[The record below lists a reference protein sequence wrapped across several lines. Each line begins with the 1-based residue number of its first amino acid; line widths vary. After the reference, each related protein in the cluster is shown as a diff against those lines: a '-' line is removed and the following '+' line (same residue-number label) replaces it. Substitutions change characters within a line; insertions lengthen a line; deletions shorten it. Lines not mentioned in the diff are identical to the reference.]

1 VNILLVKLSSLGD
14 VVHTL
19 PALSD
24 ARRLRPQLRFAWVVE
39 ENLTEVAAW
48 HGAVAEVIPIAL
60 RRWRRDGFFH
70 SRAELADFARNL
82 RRRSFDLALDAQGL
96 IKSGIV
102 SALAQ
107 GERVGYDRRSARES
121 AAALFYQKRIAV
133 DRERHAIDRIRR
145 LFAAAFDWPAPVDA
159 PDFGITPPPAATETI
174 TDPRGTVVFLH
185 ATTWRDKHWPQ
196 ARWRQ
201 LAALADEHNCRV
213 VLPWGNALEQKN
225 AHAIAAGQAA
235 SASVTGTRW
244 SRPPPAA
251 GRRAC
256 GAAMHRCGRVTAAQL
271 KTASAGW
278 KWSRCG
284 ATALP
289 NCATSSPRC
298 AGRLHIA
305 CGSAWAAP
313 AWRRRCLPVKAM
325 AGWAC
330 AWWTPP
336 ARRCSPHC
344 ARRWTCRARW
354 WWRRASPARRWRPTA
369 CCGFSPRKNRP
380 RCAPSPMP
388 AARCTKPRLT
398 QTSPGFF

>member
-39 ENLTEVAAW
+39 ESLTEVAAW

-196 ARWRQ
+196 AHWRQ
-201 LAALADEHNCRV
+201 LAALADEHSCRV

-225 AHAIAAGQAA
+225 AHAIAAGQRHARALPRRLGLAA
-235 SASVTGTRW
+235 MARLLQNARAVVSVDTGLGHLAAALGAPCVGLFGPTR
-244 SRPPPAA
+244 PARA
-251 GRRAC
+251 GLC
-256 GAAMHRCGRVTAAQL
+256 GARVVNLRADSGRTHDLSAAQV
-271 KTASAGW
+271 W
-278 KWSRCG
+278 G
-284 ATALP
+284 AVA
-289 NCATSSPRC
+289 
-298 AGRLHIA
+298 RLV
-305 CGSAWAAP
+305 
-313 AWRRRCLPVKAM
+313 RE
-325 AGWAC
+325 
-330 AWWTPP
+330 
-336 ARRCSPHC
+336 
-344 ARRWTCRARW
+344 
-354 WWRRASPARRWRPTA
+354 
-369 CCGFSPRKNRP
+369 
-380 RCAPSPMP
+380 
-388 AARCTKPRLT
+388 
-398 QTSPGFF
+398 

>member
-225 AHAIAAGQAA
+225 AHAIAAGQRHARALPRRLGLAA
-235 SASVTGTRW
+235 MARFLQNARAVVSVDTGLGHLAAALGAPCVGLFGPTR
-244 SRPPPAA
+244 PARA
-251 GRRAC
+251 GLC
-256 GAAMHRCGRVTAAQL
+256 GARVVNLRADSGRTQDLSAAQV
-271 KTASAGW
+271 W
-278 KWSRCG
+278 G
-284 ATALP
+284 AVA
-289 NCATSSPRC
+289 
-298 AGRLHIA
+298 RLV
-305 CGSAWAAP
+305 
-313 AWRRRCLPVKAM
+313 RE
-325 AGWAC
+325 
-330 AWWTPP
+330 
-336 ARRCSPHC
+336 
-344 ARRWTCRARW
+344 
-354 WWRRASPARRWRPTA
+354 
-369 CCGFSPRKNRP
+369 
-380 RCAPSPMP
+380 
-388 AARCTKPRLT
+388 
-398 QTSPGFF
+398 